1 MKRIMKYTATAL
13 ATLSVLL
20 ILWQFKWVLLLFVF
34 SLFVAATIRPYVEG
48 LVARGL
54 PKGVAQLLLY
64 VVGIGGLLL
73 LLLLVGDLLLAEL
86 NTAANRAVIAYEA
99 LLRRWEGGMAWQQTA
114 VEMLPAPYP
123 YIEEPE
129 NELGQMLPV
138 IVTATQNVAAA
149 LGGLLLLL
157 VLSVYW
163 SVDQYR
169 FERLWLSLL
178 PAQRRTFARDSWRN
192 METAVSGYLH
202 SQFMQSLLAG
212 VFLGAGAALM
222 GVEFPLLF
230 AFWGALAAFVPLLG
244 GLITAVAA
252 FFLGS
257 MESPW
262 IGLGL
267 AAYTLVV
274 FGGLELF
281 IEPRIWRRKRRSLL
295 LSVFMIL
302 LLFEAFGLW
311 GLIAAPPLAAI
322 LEGLIKQTYQ
332 AVRSQRET
340 AVQLTDLE
348 KRFQQLRQKAEPSEN
363 GQPPP
368 EIKNLIERLDQ
379 LLIRSRQ
386 VKT

>member
-1 MKRIMKYTATAL
+1 MKYSATAL

-20 ILWQFKWVLLLFVF
+20 VLWQFKWVLLLFVF

-212 VFLGAGAALM
+212 VFLGVGAALM

-348 KRFQQLRQKAEPSEN
+348 KRFQQLAQKAEPSEN

-379 LLIRSRQ
+379 LLVRSRQ

>member
-20 ILWQFKWVLLLFVF
+20 VLWQFKWVLLLFVF

-54 PKGVAQLLLY
+54 PKAVAQLLLY

-138 IVTATQNVAAA
+138 IVTVTQNVAAA